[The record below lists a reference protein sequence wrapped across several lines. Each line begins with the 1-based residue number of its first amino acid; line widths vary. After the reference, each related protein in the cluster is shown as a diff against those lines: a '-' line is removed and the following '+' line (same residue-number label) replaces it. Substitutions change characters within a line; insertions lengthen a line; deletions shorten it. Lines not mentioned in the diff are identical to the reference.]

1 MKEFIIRLDSVE
13 KVKKFVTL
21 NSQQEFSIDIISGKY
36 IIDAKSIM
44 GIFSLNLTAPITVVA
59 NTEDMPQYRE
69 YYNKA
74 TKICGEEK

>member
-44 GIFSLNLTAPITVVA
+44 GIFSLNLTVPITVVA
-59 NTEDMPQYRE
+59 NTEDTPQYRE

-74 TKICGEEK
+74 IKICGEEK